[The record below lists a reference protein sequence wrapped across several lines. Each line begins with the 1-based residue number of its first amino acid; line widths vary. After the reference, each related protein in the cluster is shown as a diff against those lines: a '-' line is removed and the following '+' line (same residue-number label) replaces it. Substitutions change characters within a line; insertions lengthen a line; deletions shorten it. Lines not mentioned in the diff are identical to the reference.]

1 MTPMARNRLFI
12 HSLFLVL
19 LPVLVAWFG
28 FSVLTT
34 ILLVLLMLLW
44 RWVAVLSGIFAPE
57 QTNDVVLEAIAV
69 SHFVE
74 KARWCLDRLGI
85 DYIERHSVAT
95 LGAYFTGRTVPR
107 LRVKTG
113 IVQSTLGNS
122 AEILR
127 FLWGNYAVECGDA
140 AAFLEPTTERLALEK
155 RLDRY
160 GRFLQV
166 CLYYHVLSDRNLT
179 LKIWGVNNP
188 EAPAWQRP
196 LLVVLFPVLKVLIRR
211 SFRISGEHYR
221 KAVHYI
227 DELLGEIETQLAD
240 GRRSILGRDEVNF
253 TDITFAA
260 FTALWMQPA
269 AYGGRKAELC
279 RIERD
284 RMPGGMQNDVERWL
298 EDHPNVG
305 RFVER
310 MYAQERRPGEE
321 Q

>member
-1 MTPMARNRLFI
+1 MTPMARNRLLI

-19 LPVLVAWFG
+19 FPVIVAWFG
-28 FSVLTT
+28 LSVLTT
-34 ILLVLLMLLW
+34 VLLVLLMLLW

-57 QTNDVVLEAIAV
+57 QTEDVVLEAIAV

-85 DYIERHSVAT
+85 DYTERQSAAT
-95 LGAYFTGRTVPR
+95 LGAYFTGRTVPQ
-107 LRVKTG
+107 LRVRTG
-113 IVQSTLGNS
+113 IVQSTIGNS
-122 AEILR
+122 PEILR
-127 FLWGNYAVECGDA
+127 FLWGNYVVECADT
-140 AAFLEPTTERLALEK
+140 AAFLEPTEERLALEK

-166 CLYYHVLSDRNLT
+166 CLYYHILPDRELT
-179 LKIWGVNNP
+179 LSVWGANNP
-188 EAPAWQRP
+188 EVRAWQRP
-196 LLVVLFPVLKVLIRR
+196 LLVVLFPVLKALIRR

-227 DELLGEIETQLAD
+227 DELLDETETLLAD
-240 GRRSILGRDEVNF
+240 GRRSILGGDEVNF

-260 FTALWMQPA
+260 FTALWMQPEG
-269 AYGGRKAELC
+269 YGGRKAELC
-279 RIERD
+279 HIDRD
-284 RMPGGMQNDVERWL
+284 RMPVGMQNDVEQWL
-298 EDHPNVG
+298 EDHPNAG